1 MILGVTGHRPQ
12 KMYGFKES
20 DPANIFVIE
29 AIRDFMKDLD
39 IEKVNTGMALGVD
52 QWVAQWAIAM
62 NIPFVAML
70 PVEYP
75 EKAWPEQS
83 QKKYLKIMESASEVL
98 IAPSEGS
105 ESYGQLL
112 QRRNEMIV
120 DASDMMLG
128 VYGGGPG
135 GTRNCL
141 DYAVEKSKEIRI
153 INPGDYYKT
162 ELRIHNAASI

>member
-20 DPANIFVIE
+20 DPGNVFVIE
-29 AIRDFMKDLD
+29 AIRDFMKELE

-62 NIPFVAML
+62 NIPFVAFL
-70 PVEYP
+70 PVEHP

-83 QKKYLKIMESASEVL
+83 QKKYLKILGKASEVHV
-98 IAPSEGS
+98 APSTGS
-105 ESYGQLL
+105 ETYGQLL
-112 QRRNEMIV
+112 QKRNELIV

-141 DYAVEKSKEIRI
+141 EYAVKQNKEIRI

-162 ELRIHNAASI
+162 ELRLRNGNS

>member
-29 AIRDFMKDLD
+29 AIRDFLKEREPD
-39 IEKVNTGMALGVD
+39 KVLTGMALGVD
-52 QWVAQWAIAM
+52 QWAAQWCIALG
-62 NIPFVAML
+62 IPFVAIL
-70 PVEYP
+70 PVEHP
-75 EKAWPEQS
+75 ENAWPDNS
-83 QKKYLKIMESASEVL
+83 KAKYLKIMKGASEVL
-98 IAPSEGS
+98 VAPSEG

-112 QRRNEMIV
+112 QKRNEMIV
-120 DASDMMLG
+120 DRADIMMG

-141 DYAVEKSKEIRI
+141 EYARKQGKEIKI
-153 INPGDYYKT
+153 INPGDYY
-162 ELRIHNAASI
+162 RN